1 MDTPNHHQRLRLRE
15 TVSNRE
21 IQLKVVVAI
30 DSGGVERPQV
40 APLSRPSGSTC
51 QVEDVH
57 DGGGDLW
64 GDRAMETVVAIWTR
78 KAQRV

>member
-21 IQLKVVVAI
+21 IQLKVVVTI
-30 DSGGVERPQV
+30 DGGGVERPQV

-51 QVEDVH
+51 QVEGVY
-57 DGGGDLW
+57 DGGGDWW
-64 GDRAMETVVAIWTR
+64 GDGARETVVAVWTR